1 MCYYFH
7 CFFSVQHSVLGWGER
22 ENNKQPC
29 STLPKGL
36 QVYCIHGREQIA
48 TKDGCSFICASDI
61 LPMRSGPLTESQCPE
76 DPEGQKQ
83 CPECYHAGRILRR
96 LGIAG
101 KIHPAQVS
109 VISTLRPLP
118 GAPLR
123 DCFTWT
129 NVGEHSLLIAST
141 RYLISDCLM
150 MLTQKSRNIDQ
161 GIKESIILTYNVND
175 VFELIVKK
183 EQHDSC

>member
-1 MCYYFH
+1 MKESTTNHGNLTQIDTNQCGVANVLLFSLL
-7 CFFSVQHSVLGWGER
+7 FSVQHSVLGWGER

-48 TKDGCSFICASDI
+48 TKDGCSFTCASDI
-61 LPMRSGPLTESQCPE
+61 LPTRSGPLTESQCPE
-76 DPEGQKQ
+76 DSEGQKQ
-83 CPECYHAGRILRR
+83 CPECYHAGRTLRR
-96 LGIAG
+96 LGIPG

-123 DCFTWT
+123 ESVSHELMLGNTPC
-129 NVGEHSLLIAST
+129 LLPVV
-141 RYLISDCLM
+141 LLFPF
-150 MLTQKSRNIDQ
+150 
-161 GIKESIILTYNVND
+161 G
-175 VFELIVKK
+175 
-183 EQHDSC
+183 